1 MVKVD
6 NGTADSVFQKM
17 YKFEQTDI
25 DLIVGLL
32 EQELEFVHYN
42 HVYQVENCGGIPG
55 FYEKRD
61 HLESLINEFSK
72 L

>member
-25 DLIVGLL
+25 DLIVELL
-32 EQELEFVHYN
+32 QQDLKDLEDPHYP
-42 HVYQVENCGGIPG
+42 Y
-55 FYEKRD
+55 
-61 HLESLINEFSK
+61 
-72 L
+72 

>member
-17 YKFEQTDI
+17 YKFDQTDI
-25 DLIVGLL
+25 DLIVELL
-32 EQELEFVHYN
+32 QQDLEEIEN
-42 HVYQVENCGGIPG
+42 HVYWKESN
-55 FYEKRD
+55 YERRY

>member
-1 MVKVD
+1 MIKVD

-17 YKFEQTDI
+17 YKFDQTDI
-25 DLIVGLL
+25 DLIVELL
-32 EQELEFVHYN
+32 QQYLEEIEN
-42 HVYQVENCGGIPG
+42 HVYWKERN
-55 FYEKRD
+55 YERRD

>member
-17 YKFEQTDI
+17 YKFDQTDI
-25 DLIVGLL
+25 DLIVELL
-32 EQELEFVHYN
+32 QQDLKDLEDPHYPYWN
-42 HVYQVENCGGIPG
+42 HE
-55 FYEKRD
+55 RRL

>member
-17 YKFEQTDI
+17 YKFDQTDI
-25 DLIVGLL
+25 DLIVELL
-32 EQELEFVHYN
+32 QQDLEDLENLKYGWGN
-42 HVYQVENCGGIPG
+42 HER
-55 FYEKRD
+55 RD
-61 HLESLINEFSK
+61 HIESLINEFSK

>member
-17 YKFEQTDI
+17 YKFDQTDI
-25 DLIVGLL
+25 DLIVELL
-32 EQELEFVHYN
+32 QQDLKDLEESLSVL
-42 HVYQVENCGGIPG
+42 E
-55 FYEKRD
+55 YERRD
-61 HLESLINEFSK
+61 HIKNLIEEFSK

>member
-25 DLIVGLL
+25 DLIVELL
-32 EQELEFVHYN
+32 QQDLKDLENPHYPYWN
-42 HVYQVENCGGIPG
+42 HERC
-55 FYEKRD
+55 D
-61 HLESLINEFSK
+61 HIKDLINEFSK

>member
-25 DLIVGLL
+25 DLIVELL
-32 EQELEFVHYN
+32 QQDLEDLEN
-42 HVYQVENCGGIPG
+42 HVYWN
-55 FYEKRD
+55 YARSD
-61 HLESLINEFSK
+61 HIKDLIEEFSK

>member
-17 YKFEQTDI
+17 YKFDQTDI
-25 DLIVGLL
+25 DLIVELL
-32 EQELEFVHYN
+32 QQDLEDL
-42 HVYQVENCGGIPG
+42 ENLKYGWGN
-55 FYEKRD
+55 YERRD
-61 HLESLINEFSK
+61 HIKDLIEEFSK

>member
-25 DLIVGLL
+25 DLIVELL
-32 EQELEFVHYN
+32 QQDLEEIEN
-42 HVYQVENCGGIPG
+42 HVYWKERN
-55 FYEKRD
+55 YERRD